1 MEDSLLSHLEKVIN
15 NPNVKSKKNK
25 SYKITLKV
33 KLDEILDLLNAK
45 LNEALQNCCKE
56 DLTNKTDI
64 EIDIVDETSYYAG
77 RAEAFND
84 VINEINKIIKV

>member
-1 MEDSLLSHLEKVIN
+1 MEDNLLPHLEKVIN
-15 NPNVKSKKNK
+15 NQNVKSKKSK
-25 SYKITLKV
+25 SYKVALKIKV
-33 KLDEILDLLNAK
+33 DEILDLLNTK

-56 DLTNKTDI
+56 DLANKTDI

-84 VINEINKIIKV
+84 AINEINKIIEV